1 MRYIAA
7 GIVIVG
13 ALTLPVFAQEHE
25 QVETHEEAETQEQQ
39 EEKKEQLVQKA
50 QSQLEKN
57 KAEITAKEKQIAE
70 LEEKIRQL
78 GSQRDSAKAQAQLAA
93 HQLERI
99 EQELQKAH
107 LQLQQTQLSI
117 TETVRSI
124 TATEEEL
131 SNNEEAIG
139 NLRQRLRTTVRL
151 LYEHEQRSMLH
162 LLLSSGSL
170 AEVIT
175 EQNIYHEIQERML
188 NLMQDLRQRQDTLRE
203 QQTEFTERQQQLA
216 NLQQALLTQQKELKE
231 EQNVKDSF
239 VQHKQSQQD
248 TYEQLISEAQA
259 AHEEIKNDVFRLK
272 NIGVEVSFTDA
283 REAARF
289 ASSLTGIRAALL
301 LAVVKVESNVG
312 EWAGSGHFPDD
323 MHPLSRD
330 AFLRITARLGLNPHI
345 APISRRPSSYQ
356 GWGGAM
362 GPAQM
367 MPLTWERIEPH
378 VTRLINKPLPNPY
391 ELTDALVA
399 TGILLAERG
408 ATDRAH
414 EYEAVNRY
422 LAGPNW
428 IYHTWYGDRVLAVAK
443 EYEQEG
449 L

>member
-1 MRYIAA
+1 M
-7 GIVIVG
+7 G

-25 QVETHEEAETQEQQ
+25 QEETHEEAETQEQQ
-39 EEKKEQLVQKA
+39 EGKKEQLVQKA

-117 TETVRSI
+117 TETLSRI
-124 TATEEEL
+124 TETEEEL

-188 NLMQDLRQRQDTLRE
+188 NLIQDLRQRQDTVRE

-231 EQNVKDSF
+231 EQNVKNSF

-289 ASSLTGIRAALL
+289 ASSLTGVRAALL

-312 EWAGSGHFPDD
+312 EWAGSGHFPVD

-330 AFLRITARLGLNPHI
+330 AFLRITARLGLDPHI

-362 GPAQM
+362 GPAQI

-378 VTRLINKPLPNPY
+378 VTRLINKPLSNPY